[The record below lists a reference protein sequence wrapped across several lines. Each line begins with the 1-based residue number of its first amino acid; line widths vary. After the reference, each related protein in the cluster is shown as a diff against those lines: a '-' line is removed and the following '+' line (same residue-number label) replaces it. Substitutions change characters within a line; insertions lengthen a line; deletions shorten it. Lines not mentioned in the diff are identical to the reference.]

1 MSDQVRESL
10 QAWVEEALELRHG
23 EAGDPEGKVGLPP
36 YEAGQ
41 SASIAMLQ
49 RVRVRLDRIEE
60 LQSKARQMK
69 GRVLRTRD
77 EADFEASL
85 AYDQAMQQ
93 NRATRIQD
101 YVTAAEKNADASLA
115 SFEQKRRA
123 HQIKLL
129 ESFSVEALDVITQ
142 CYWGLEKLRED
153 ILQMIRLLN
162 NNYLT
167 AIENQT

>member
-1 MSDQVRESL
+1 MSDQVRDTL
-10 QAWVEEALELRHG
+10 QTWVEEALELRHG
-23 EAGDPEGKVGLPP
+23 EAGDPDGKVGLPP

-41 SASIAMLQ
+41 PASIEMLQ

-60 LQSKARQMK
+60 LQSRARQAK
-69 GRVLRTRD
+69 GRVLRMRD
-77 EADFEASL
+77 EAEFEAAL
-85 AYDQAMQQ
+85 AYDTAMHQ
-93 NRATRIQD
+93 NRNTRIQD

-115 SFEQKRRA
+115 SLEQKRRA

-129 ESFSVEALDVITQ
+129 ESYSVEALDVITQ

-162 NNYLT
+162 NNYMT
-167 AIENQT
+167 SVENQT